1 MNESEYFINDNVVIS
16 DEIKHMSKEE
26 IDKEID
32 DLEKSLGL
40 TKKAASAF

>member
-1 MNESEYFINDNVVIS
+1 MKTNISLMIMLNIS

-26 IDKEID
+26 LDKEID
-32 DLEKSLGL
+32 KLEKSLGL

>member
-1 MNESEYFINDNVVIS
+1 MNENEYFINDNVNIS

-26 IDKEID
+26 LDKEID
-32 DLEKSLGL
+32 KLEKSLGL